1 MSRLQDLGSQ
11 VAAHQDAQRRKVATG
26 AWARERFVNAAVET
40 RAGAGGR
47 RVKVALLA
55 GLAVAAGLIPL
66 LYLARP
72 GKPLT
77 FTVAE
82 CSAES
87 CAGGTVNAVGGQ
99 TLLRFSDGTR
109 FDLEPAT
116 SARVLETNAHGA
128 RVAVDSGRARIAV
141 PPGRGGQWS
150 VEAGPYRVLITGTRL
165 DVAWRAGDEQITVSL
180 LEGQVRVSGGNLPA
194 EVAVRAGQTLTAS
207 MRGDRWRMDTAA
219 ATEPAP
225 SSAPAPPAAPAALE
239 TPPSAGSPA
248 RAPVAAAAAPRT
260 SAAPPQA
267 GPTRPARAATTPPLA
282 PQWRQLAA
290 AGDFRAAVQ
299 EADAEG
305 FDLLCQRASARDLLA
320 LSEAARFAGQPAR
333 AKAALLSLRRRFS
346 GRPEAAVAGFVLGRL
361 AFDDE
366 HDYRAAGRWFQGYLE
381 ANSAGPLSREA
392 AGRLVEALV
401 KAGDRAAARAAA
413 RAYLDRFPGGPHA
426 PLAGQVIEA
435 AP

>member
-1 MSRLQDLGSQ
+1 MEALVSRLEDLGSH
-11 VAAHQDAQRRKVATG
+11 VAEHQDAQRRKVATG
-26 AWARERFVNAAVET
+26 AWSRERFVNAAAALPLASASET

-47 RVKVALLA
+47 RKVALFA
-55 GLAVAAGLIPL
+55 GLAAAAGLIPL

-77 FTVAE
+77 FTVGE
-82 CSAES
+82 CSAEA
-87 CAGGTVNAVGGQ
+87 CAGGTVSAVGGQ
-99 TLLRFSDGTR
+99 SLPLQFSDGTR
-109 FDLEPAT
+109 FDLEPAA

-128 RVAVDSGRARIAV
+128 RVAVDRGRARIAV
-141 PPGRGGQWS
+141 PPGRGGRWS

-165 DVAWRAGDEQITVSL
+165 DVAWRANDEQLTVSL
-180 LEGQVRVSGGNLPA
+180 HEGQVRVSGGNLPA

-207 MRGDRWRMDTAA
+207 MRGDRWRMDTTA
-219 ATEPAP
+219 ATEESAP
-225 SSAPAPPAAPAALE
+225 PSAPVPPSAPAAVE

-260 SAAPPQA
+260 TAALPHAAPARSAPA
-267 GPTRPARAATTPPLA
+267 APTSAPAPA

-290 AGDFRAAVQ
+290 RGDFQAAVQ
-299 EADAEG
+299 QADAEG

-366 HDYRAAGRWFQGYLE
+366 HDYRAAGRWFRGYLDG
-381 ANSAGPLSREA
+381 NSTGPLSREA
-392 AGRLVEALV
+392 AGRRVEALV
-401 KAGDRAAARAAA
+401 
-413 RAYLDRFPGGPHA
+413 
-426 PLAGQVIEA
+426 
-435 AP
+435 